1 MKWSN
6 LLIIHLKEKDF
17 DTYNN
22 SLLFLNN
29 YLSYVIGENV
39 WFQQVKCSAFH
50 NIHITQERK
59 HFSVLSRKYICGI

>member
-39 WFQQVKCSAFH
+39 
-50 NIHITQERK
+50 
-59 HFSVLSRKYICGI
+59 